1 MSSQNKRQR
10 NNKIKD
16 NSFVL
21 ESSQKKTEVDQQMT
35 TTMSSYNNLKKIKKK
50 KYSLTERK
58 NYVISSNKTIKSH
71 VINDL
76 CKTFSKTE
84 NKL

>member
-10 NNKIKD
+10 NNKNKV
-16 NSFVL
+16 NSFDV
-21 ESSQKKTEVDQQMT
+21 ESSQKKTDIDQQMT
-35 TTMSSYNNLKKIKKK
+35 MTISSYNNWKKIKKK

-71 VINDL
+71 LINDL

-84 NKL
+84 NEL